1 VCRDTIWELDP
12 ILHKTYMEKYMGI
25 DIDETYDEKNG
36 IYSLTSKDMPGLY
49 LAGNDRDLLY
59 SDLNNVI
66 RKLINLDHIEE

>member
-1 VCRDTIWELDP
+1 
-12 ILHKTYMEKYMGI
+12 MGI